1 MFMQEDNTFNEIREK
16 SIRQWL
22 QEMSNHEDVA
32 VRGGVKVTT
41 DYLDDLKKK
50 IAQLEEKNKL
60 KDEYLRKLK
69 NSRQRKRNVHVMNV
83 HKQRRGTSIIYGGAL

>member
-1 MFMQEDNTFNEIREK
+1 MFMPEDNTFNEIREK

-50 IAQLEEKNKL
+50 IALLEEKNKL
-60 KDEYLRKLK
+60 KDKYLKKLK
-69 NSRQRKRNVHVMNV
+69 NSR
-83 HKQRRGTSIIYGGAL
+83 

>member
-1 MFMQEDNTFNEIREK
+1 MFMPEDNTFNEIREK

-50 IAQLEEKNKL
+50 IALLEEKNKL
-60 KDEYLRKLK
+60 KDEYLKKLK
-69 NSRQRKRNVHVMNV
+69 NSR
-83 HKQRRGTSIIYGGAL
+83 